1 MTLIDRYVAATLRSI
16 PVGKRD
22 DIDRELRA
30 SITDAVDARVE
41 SGADPDEAEQV
52 VLTELGDPARLAAD
66 YSGRPLNLIG
76 PNLYPDWKRLLSVLL
91 WIAPIPGIVVL
102 VLGVLGGSSALSALG
117 SGIWTAGTVALH
129 ILFWTTLVFAVL
141 ERTGASGSNPTG
153 AWTPDRLPEIDES
166 RRVSLSD
173 TVFSVVV
180 YVFLFVL
187 VILQRT
193 HSGFDTADGSAIPI
207 IAPEL
212 WSFWI
217 PVLLGLLVLSAV
229 FEIALYAVGG
239 WTIPLAAINTV
250 LNLLFAIPL
259 LWLAATDMLFNPDFL
274 AAAFGDESGAATTA
288 TTSVIVVVALVAVW
302 EIGEGWMKALRG
314 RAPRVR

>member
-1 MTLIDRYVAATLRSI
+1 M
-16 PVGKRD
+16 GKRD

-76 PNLYPDWKRLLSVLL
+76 PNLYPDWKQLLSVLL

-117 SGIWTAGTVALH
+117 SGGIWTAGTVALH
-129 ILFWTTLVFAVL
+129 IVFWTTLVFAVL
-141 ERTGASGSNPTG
+141 ERTGASGSNPPTG

-193 HSGFDTADGSAIPI
+193 HSGFDTAGGSAIPI

-259 LWLAATDMLFNPDFL
+259 LWLAATDMLFNPRL
-274 AAAFGDESGAATTA
+274 PRGG
-288 TTSVIVVVALVAVW
+288 
-302 EIGEGWMKALRG
+302 LRG
-314 RAPRVR
+314 TSRVRRPLPRPP